1 VRLFAVDY
9 RPIDR
14 DGPWPGC
21 GLFAKHPLSCVHHQQ
36 IVRFFDLKAGERF
49 VAVKRA
55 AMPPATLVDAWALW
69 WEVHHAR
76 RIPAAMFRP
85 MPRVDNGLLTVARRD
100 PPLLPVAMAR
110 PYADFVRREWPFAIM
125 TA

>member
-21 GLFAKHPLSCVHHQQ
+21 GLFAKHPLSFVHHQQ

-49 VAVKRA
+49 VGSNA
-55 AMPPATLVDAWALW
+55 PPCRRQRWSTPGRCGGRM
-69 WEVHHAR
+69 HHAR

-85 MPRVDNGLLTVARRD
+85 VPRD

>member
-21 GLFAKHPLSCVHHQQ
+21 GLFAKHPLSRVHHQQ
-36 IVRFFDLKAGERF
+36 VVRFFDLKAGERF

-55 AMPPATLVDAWALW
+55 AMPPATLFPASTPACSSSRTVIRRSCRLRWRVPTPTSFDA
-69 WEVHHAR
+69 
-76 RIPAAMFRP
+76 
-85 MPRVDNGLLTVARRD
+85 NGRSRS
-100 PPLLPVAMAR
+100 
-110 PYADFVRREWPFAIM
+110 
-125 TA
+125 